1 MELWDIYDGER
12 KKTGRLAVRG
22 NALGVN
28 EFHLVAD
35 VWTIN
40 DDGRILITQRHP
52 KKVYGML
59 WECTGGSVL
68 SGETSREG
76 AVREVREET
85 GLHCQEEELIPI
97 HTIRLQ
103 DRFVDTYLVQ
113 KSVEPS
119 ALVLQKEEVVRA
131 KLVTFDDL
139 MDLWEQGQI
148 VPRKRFGMY
157 YEVIRDFARKLEDER
172 ICQK

>member
-1 MELWDIYDGER
+1 MEQWDIYDGER
-12 KKTGRLAVRG
+12 KKTGRFAVRG
-22 NALGVN
+22 NPLGVN
-28 EFHLVAD
+28 EFHLVSD
-35 VWTIN
+35 VWTVK

-68 SGETSREG
+68 KDETSRAG

-85 GLHCQEEELIPI
+85 GLQCREDELIPI

-103 DRFVDTYLVQ
+103 DRFVDTYLLQKKVQ
-113 KSVEPS
+113 LSE
-119 ALVLQKEEVVRA
+119 LVLQKEEVVRA
-131 KLVTFDDL
+131 RLVTFDEL
-139 MDLWEQGQI
+139 MDLWEIGQI

-157 YEVIRDFARKLEDER
+157 YETIQNFVRKLEEG
-172 ICQK
+172 